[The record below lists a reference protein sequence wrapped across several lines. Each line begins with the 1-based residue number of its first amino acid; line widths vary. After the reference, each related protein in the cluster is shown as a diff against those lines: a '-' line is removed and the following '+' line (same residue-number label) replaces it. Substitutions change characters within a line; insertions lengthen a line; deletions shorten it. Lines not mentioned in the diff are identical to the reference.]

1 MSTFYTAEPSIPS
14 NPVIRT
20 DELID
25 SVIAKITAN
34 SGGPPLTG
42 AHAVY
47 DGDTLIWSAIGS
59 FALESGAELLLED
72 GITPLVSED
81 GT

>member
-20 DELID
+20 DDLID
-25 SVIAKITAN
+25 SVIARITAN

-47 DGDTLIWSAIGS
+47 DGDTLVWSAIGS
-59 FALESGAELLLED
+59 FALENGAELLLED
-72 GITPLVSED
+72 GVTEFTTED
-81 GT
+81 GA